1 MKLVRNKKTNEV
13 GKLIQR
19 QQKYFTVLV
28 EWPDRIRY
36 HRDEEVEYLKDKSKN
51 I

>member
-1 MKLVRNKKTNEV
+1 MKLVRNKKTNEI

-28 EWPDRIRY
+28 EWPDRVRY
-36 HRDEEVEYLKDKSKN
+36 HRDEEVEAIPDNKKG
-51 I
+51 